1 MLVMKRTPMPTRLR
15 TEELGGAVVPW
26 APVGEG
32 STMAKGLNDPRTSIL
47 SSEITTMGPARGQPE
62 PVESRPGA
70 PGLEPGRRIGYQ
82 LRPAGGGG
90 ENRTRVRSSVPQELY
105 ERSPGFES

>member
-1 MLVMKRTPMPTRLR
+1 MLVMKRTPMPTRFR

-32 STMAKGLNDPRTSIL
+32 STMTKGLNDPRTSIL

-62 PVESRPGA
+62 PVESRPGSIGQVWQ
-70 PGLEPGRRIGYQ
+70 PCWLTLLTQFGLRFI
-82 LRPAGGGG
+82 A
-90 ENRTRVRSSVPQELY
+90 
-105 ERSPGFES
+105 F